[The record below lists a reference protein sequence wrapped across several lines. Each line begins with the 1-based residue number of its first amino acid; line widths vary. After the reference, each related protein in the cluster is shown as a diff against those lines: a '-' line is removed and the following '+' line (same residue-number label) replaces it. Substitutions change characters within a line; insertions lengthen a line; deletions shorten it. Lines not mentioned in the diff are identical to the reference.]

1 MMRFLNNQMMI
12 KETIIL
18 TVFFISLLLSGGCD
32 RKVEIQASGKII
44 KMGIIGP
51 FSGEDRAKGLD
62 GIKGIKTALI
72 LSPLVRNGDK
82 IELFIE
88 DDKNEPSLTLSAL
101 NRLVTEEQVSAI
113 ILMSTSASALEI
125 RSRANELQIPVL
137 AMLAAH
143 PDVTKDNDF
152 ISQLCFD
159 NVIQGTVAALFV
171 MDELLLDRVAVFT
184 NPDSKNST
192 TLATEFIK
200 KYQSVGGDVTDTV
213 LVQEGVD
220 YRNKLEDLRDKG
232 TELLY
237 LPVKAKSLIKIIKVA
252 EEMNW
257 HPEIMGSDGLVATV
271 ITDYEEDT
279 DLLQGLYAIDIF
291 SQSEAIIERASW
303 LQKISKTYKERYGEQ
318 GTSYAALGFEGYMV
332 IQNAMNRCN
341 DPGNRICINRQLRNT
356 KNFAGLASNISIN
369 EKGKA
374 SRPLIVNTIKNGKME
389 FIVKVY

>member
-1 MMRFLNNQMMI
+1 MKRFVNNQLMI